1 MKDNR
6 SVFNPIRTINDPVY
20 DRNIVMISS
29 KNKYVG
35 KVVPKFLNIY
45 FFPFSL
51 FYSYNK
57 IFNPSEYLPPFIE
70 INEARKTL
78 EFPVGH
84 PIDGNIYGTSEME
97 PNRYVPISSFH
108 NDMYQS
114 KLSFFM
120 DMCSILGVK
129 ECTMTEMRQNGETI
143 NFNIGLVQNSGTTET
158 EIESSF
164 KRDSSRLLKMKGH
177 FSFPKPKHKIE
188 KIESKWLLT
197 EQTWRKMQDIRI
209 DRDISTFEIEFNVEN
224 DFGINSDTLAR
235 FSGNKINL
243 GGEFKE
249 FTKTSYL
256 YKIEFWEK

>member
-1 MKDNR
+1 MKTNR
-6 SVFNPIRTINDPVY
+6 SEFNPIRTENDPPY
-20 DRNIVMISS
+20 DRNIVMICS
-29 KNKYVG
+29 KGKYIKNVL
-35 KVVPKFLNIY
+35 PN
-45 FFPFSL
+45 PFSL
-51 FYSYNK
+51 NIFTLVYNFNK
-57 IFNPSEYLPPFIE
+57 IFNPSEYFPPFIE

-84 PIDGNIYGTSEME
+84 PIDGNVYGTSEME
-97 PNRYVPISSFH
+97 PKRYVPISSFH

-129 ECTMTEMRQNGETI
+129 ECTMTEMCQNGQTT
-143 NFNIGLVQNSGTTET
+143 NFNIGLAQNTKLSES
-158 EIESSF
+158 EIESTLNRQVNS
-164 KRDSSRLLKMKGH
+164 LIKMKGH

-197 EQTWRKMQDIRI
+197 EPTWRKMQDIRI

-224 DFGINSDTLAR
+224 DFGINSNTLAK
-235 FSGNKINL
+235 FGGNKLNL

-249 FTKTSYL
+249 FSKISYV

>member
-1 MKDNR
+1 MKEKR
-6 SVFNPIRTINDPVY
+6 SEFNPIRTENDQAH
-20 DRNIVMISS
+20 DRSIVMISS
-29 KNKYVG
+29 KGKYI
-35 KVVPKFLNIY
+35 KNIL
-45 FFPFSL
+45 PNPLSINVFSL
-51 FYSYNK
+51 VYNFNK

-70 INEARKTL
+70 IDEARKTM

-84 PIDGNIYGTSEME
+84 PIDGNVYGTSELE
-97 PNRYVPISSFH
+97 PKRYVPISSFH

-129 ECTMTEMRQNGETI
+129 ECTMTEMRQNGTTTS
-143 NFNIGLVQNSGTTET
+143 FNIGATENTSET
-158 EIESSF
+158 EIDTKQKREKNNLF
-164 KRDSSRLLKMKGH
+164 KLKGH

-188 KIESKWLLT
+188 KIESKWLQT

-209 DRDISTFEIEFNVEN
+209 ERDISTYEIEFNIEN
-224 DFGINSDTLAR
+224 DFGINTSTLAK
-235 FSGNKINL
+235 FGGNKLSL